1 MTSGSFHASY
11 LFQELMILNHDRMIN
26 SLVTMYEVLYNGE
39 KMLRG
44 ESVLWEQRFFCN
56 IDNAKRNEIGR
67 NE

>member
-11 LFQELMILNHDRMIN
+11 LFQELMILNHARMIN

-44 ESVLWEQRFFCN
+44 ESVLWDYF
-56 IDNAKRNEIGR
+56 
-67 NE
+67 

>member
-44 ESVLWEQRFFCN
+44 ESGLWDYFYRVLLHMINTR
-56 IDNAKRNEIGR
+56 
-67 NE
+67 